1 MKRIVPLLLVFGL
14 VVGWLV
20 VMSTPTS
27 AAACPTGWGSLPK
40 VNSVSSQAHITTVRA
55 GTNECYDRLVF
66 DVNGPAPGWS
76 VRYVDN
82 VFAEGTGAVLPVTG
96 GAKLEVVIRSLSD
109 TSRMPSVNGFKTF
122 RSVVYG
128 GSFEGQTTVGL
139 GVRARLPFR
148 VFTLTNP
155 SRVVIDVASHW

>member
-82 VFAEGTGAVLPVTG
+82 VFAEGTGAVLP
-96 GAKLEVVIRSLSD
+96 SLYLDKSI
-109 TSRMPSVNGFKTF
+109 TSGDRRRLT
-122 RSVVYG
+122 
-128 GSFEGQTTVGL
+128 L
-139 GVRARLPFR
+139 VRCWRHPRISLRLY
-148 VFTLTNP
+148 
-155 SRVVIDVASHW
+155 